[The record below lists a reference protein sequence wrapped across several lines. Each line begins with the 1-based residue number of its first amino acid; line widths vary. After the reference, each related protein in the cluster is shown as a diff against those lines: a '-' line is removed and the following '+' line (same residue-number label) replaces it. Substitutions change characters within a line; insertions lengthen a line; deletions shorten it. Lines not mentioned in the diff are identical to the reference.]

1 MWSNKKYINIIIN
14 VLLFLMS
21 VNFLHY
27 GQFILPIICL
37 ILFIDNGFK
46 FKVNNIKLFVLFC
59 LFGIIFCLFSYKLG
73 FYCVMGFCF
82 PMAYYI
88 GSNLKEVNEENIKKI
103 IYIITLGMCVHVVLN
118 FAYDIW
124 HDGFIE
130 QFNEYGHR
138 DIWLLDKQLATI
150 TTANYIFI
158 IGCLYY
164 LFRYEKNN
172 IYRILG
178 LLLIIILFVY
188 NIGLGR
194 RTPVLMIPITV
205 LFAFFLDLFVIGR
218 KNKFPKKKLII
229 MVVVLVIVAIIVLL
243 IKYNFWWFIGL
254 LGDTMFA
261 KRFAWLKFD
270 AERLELILEAIK
282 LAPMHMWGG
291 QEISTAM
298 DQMIH
303 NLWFDVFDYAGII
316 PAIIVL
322 VYSIY
327 CVVLIIK
334 ISINKH
340 ISNGFKMLVLPLS
353 LCIFMEMCLEPAM
366 SGLSLILLCIVIINT
381 LLEKLL
387 YECK

>member
-1 MWSNKKYINIIIN
+1 M
-14 VLLFLMS
+14 
-21 VNFLHY
+21 
-27 GQFILPIICL
+27 
-37 ILFIDNGFK
+37 
-46 FKVNNIKLFVLFC
+46 
-59 LFGIIFCLFSYKLG
+59 
-73 FYCVMGFCF
+73 
-82 PMAYYI
+82 
-88 GSNLKEVNEENIKKI
+88 
-103 IYIITLGMCVHVVLN
+103 
-118 FAYDIW
+118 
-124 HDGFIE
+124 
-130 QFNEYGHR
+130 
-138 DIWLLDKQLATI
+138 
-150 TTANYIFI
+150 
-158 IGCLYY
+158 
-164 LFRYEKNN
+164 
-172 IYRILG
+172 
-178 LLLIIILFVY
+178 LIIILFVY

-194 RTPVLMIPITV
+194 RTPILMIPITI

-218 KNKFPKKKLII
+218 KNKFPKKKLIA
-229 MVVVLVIVAIIVLL
+229 MGIIVVIIGVFAVIYVTNYRL
-243 IKYNFWWFIGL
+243 IVRLF
-254 LGDTMFA
+254 GDTMFA

-282 LAPMHMWGG
+282 LAPAHIWGG